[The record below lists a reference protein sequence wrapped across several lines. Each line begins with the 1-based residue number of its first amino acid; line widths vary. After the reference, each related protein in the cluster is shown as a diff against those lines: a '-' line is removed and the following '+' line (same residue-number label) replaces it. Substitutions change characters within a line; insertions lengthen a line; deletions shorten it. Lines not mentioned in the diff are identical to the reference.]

1 MYYIL
6 NSNEK
11 ITGVLNNDGKSCP
24 FYDDHHENSIAES
37 SSRDDGKLAKIWS
50 ETLSFSVPYG
60 YDETDLL
67 ERGTQILFRDSN
79 DLYKLFTIYEVT
91 DEINGET
98 HRKSIEAFNS
108 CIWKMSHTQI
118 DSKKWKSAN
127 SINIFSYIFERSG
140 WTLDGFNDFFAGA
153 VKSYEVAEGTS
164 QAALDEALKE
174 FDVEVVA
181 YAVIND
187 GNIIAKHVQLVERLG
202 EETGER
208 FEYRHN
214 LKGASRKETETDFYT
229 KLYVKGGNHNNGVQS
244 TITAVNKVQNK
255 RTGVYE
261 YLPYIVDDVANDE
274 YNTGKDY
281 LEGTIVNSSIANESG
296 LLAWGKEQMK
306 YYNHPKFE
314 YTVDVA
320 LLAERPQIGDKV
332 VVVDFEMSPTM
343 TVTARVVSTNYSLA
357 DETSDSVVLGEFTTL
372 RVITPS
378 LIWQLQADANQ
389 ALQDASDKR
398 FRVSVMSTEGFDF
411 AIKTETKTL
420 IAQVYEG
427 NKLVTPK
434 YPQSS
439 FSWIKTLKDGTVDEE
454 WTERH
459 EDFGNMLVL
468 TFEDSDCTYECVFDN
483 AISNAYFLESDFKFF
498 AKLESTDEMD
508 RQFRNGA
515 QSANVEP
522 ITKNIYWSQVYRGYP
537 KEIKDVAESFTIT
550 RTDMTGKILD
560 RIFCKQMGHGSHF
573 GVDNIDGKIII
584 YYTFKNVTTDIRSF
598 VSFPYVPGK
607 TYDMS
612 GAGMTKY
619 NTQGIRVSYD
629 KKNSYFLTSSKTKDK
644 TTFKVFKKS
653 TFLTS
658 NPKTVHTFVAS
669 GFGIKDTQNFQSA
682 GLDYPYMYTIWGANG
697 GTIATNDNPK
707 LYVIDVR
714 TGEKLHEIA
723 FLFNQ
728 GDIQAEDEMHEP
740 ETASVYYENGVKYLI
755 IGFAFSSEAES
766 ETSRQPFYNKLYRLK
781 IDNF

>member
-11 ITGVLNNDGKSCP
+11 IAGVLNNDGKSCP

-50 ETLSFSVPYG
+50 ETLSLSVPYG

-67 ERGTQILFRDSN
+67 ERGTQILFKDSN

-153 VKSYEVAEGTS
+153 VKSYEVTEGTS

-214 LKGASRKETETDFYT
+214 LKGAIRKESETDFYT
-229 KLYVKGGNHNNGVQS
+229 KLYVKGGNHNNGVQA
-244 TITAVNKVQNK
+244 TITAVNKVKNK

-320 LLAERPQIGDKV
+320 LLAERPQIGDKI

-411 AIKTETKTL
+411 ASKTETKTL

-498 AKLESTDEMD
+498 AKLQSDDSMD
-508 RQFRNGA
+508 RQFRRVA
-515 QSANVEP
+515 QYAQVEP
-522 ITKNIYWSQVYRGYP
+522 KTKNIYWSMGYSGYTS
-537 KEIKDVAESFTIT
+537 AENKIAQSFTVT
-550 RTDMTGKILD
+550 RTDMQGNILD
-560 RIFCKQMGHGSHF
+560 RMFMKHGGHGSHF
-573 GVDNIDGKIII
+573 GIENVNGVI
-584 YYTFKNVTTDIRSF
+584 YIFYCYKN
-598 VSFPYVPGK
+598 PYNGK
-607 TYDMS
+607 TFC
-612 GAGMTKY
+612 GKFKY
-619 NTQGIRVSYD
+619 VANKTYTPDSKDIIVFNTS
-629 KKNSYFLTSSKTKDK
+629 TSRLNLDTVHGYYVVTQYTRSKTVYR
-644 TTFKVFKKS
+644 VFKRESFEKGD
-653 TFLTS
+653 TKPIHQFTS
-658 NPKTVHTFVAS
+658 AS
-669 GFGIKDTQNFQSA
+669 FGITDSQTYQSVCI
-682 GLDYPYMYTIWGANG
+682 DYPYVYCCWGG
-697 GTIATNDNPK
+697 VRGTVVNNDMPQ
-707 LYVIDVR
+707 LHVIDAR
-714 TGEKLHEIA
+714 TGEQVHVIN
-723 FLFNQ
+723 FNFSE

-740 ETASVYYENGVKYLI
+740 ETTSIYYEGDSKYLLQ
-755 IGFAFSSEAES
+755 GFAFSSELE
-766 ETSRQPFYNKLYRLK
+766 EVKPFFNKLYRLK